1 MHDLTPRIL
10 SVPAELAGLRLD
22 VALVRLL
29 PSVSRARVQELIAD
43 GGVKVGGVTAERAA
57 HTLAAGDTLEIVE
70 VVRSRERPGGTA
82 AAELS
87 IVFEDEHLAVIDKP
101 PGMVVHPGPGHRGD
115 SLIERLGFAA
125 KAAGWPDPSRAGV
138 VHRLDRDTSG
148 VLVLAKTPA
157 ALAGL

>member
-82 AAELS
+82 AAE
-87 IVFEDEHLAVIDKP
+87 
-101 PGMVVHPGPGHRGD
+101 
-115 SLIERLGFAA
+115 
-125 KAAGWPDPSRAGV
+125 
-138 VHRLDRDTSG
+138 
-148 VLVLAKTPA
+148 TPICGGSMPA
-157 ALAGL
+157 R